1 MVEMMKVTVN
11 DFEFGKVLGQGA
23 YGKVM
28 LSKFKSTGQVVAIKI
43 VSKA

>member
-1 MVEMMKVTVN
+1 MVEMMKVTVS

-28 LSKFKSTGQVVAIKI
+28 LSGRPGLGITLK
-43 VSKA
+43 